1 MTESERPKASPT
13 RTSELPRWIVLILI
27 AGVVLYSGSFAVG
40 LMTPGRDTFRVPPK
54 TAAYLP
60 PPSATADTRL
70 VEASTSAH
78 VVAVPPPSSPS
89 REAALNPPKDTS
101 SQDSNKF
108 STASDLATLPAT
120 NPPQDADLNT
130 QKNVASR
137 DAGFRDT
144 GSQESDSISTTSA
157 LAREAR
163 PRNPQQGA
171 SVSSPNA
178 TAQDSSLPPAT
189 LGFAPA
195 STPRDRPV
203 KTTQNLPLTDPVAAP
218 KRQAPS
224 ESSRKMWYK

>member
-13 RTSELPRWIVLILI
+13 KTSELPRWVALILI

-40 LMTPGRDTFRVPPK
+40 LMTPGRDSFRVPPK

-60 PPSATADTRL
+60 PPSATADTPL

-78 VVAVPPPSSPS
+78 VVAVPPTSSRP
-89 REAALNPPKDTS
+89 REVALNHAKDTA
-101 SQDSNKF
+101 SQESNKF
-108 STASDLATLPAT
+108 STESDLATLPAT
-120 NPPQDADLNT
+120 NPDADLNT
-130 QKNVASR
+130 QKNVAPR
-137 DAGFRDT
+137 DARSKDI
-144 GSQESDSISTTSA
+144 GSQESDSISTSA

-171 SVSSPNA
+171 AVNPND
-178 TAQDSSLPPAT
+178 TNQDSSLPPAT

-195 STPRDRPV
+195 ATPRDRPV
-203 KTTQNLPLTDPVAAP
+203 KTTQNSPLTEPVTAP

>member
-13 RTSELPRWIVLILI
+13 STSELPRWVALILI

-40 LMTPGRDTFRVPPK
+40 LMIPGRDTFRAPPK

-60 PPSATADTRL
+60 PPSATADSL
-70 VEASTSAH
+70 VEAPTSAH
-78 VVAVPPPSSPS
+78 VVAVPPPSSAS
-89 REAALNPPKDTS
+89 REAALNPPKDAA

-108 STASDLATLPAT
+108 STASDLATSSAT
-120 NPPQDADLNT
+120 KAPQDADLNT

>member
-13 RTSELPRWIVLILI
+13 KTSELPRWVALILI

-40 LMTPGRDTFRVPPK
+40 LMTPGRDSFRVPPK

-60 PPSATADTRL
+60 PPSATADTPL

-78 VVAVPPPSSPS
+78 VVAVPPPSSQP
-89 REAALNPPKDTS
+89 REAALNPPKDAA
-101 SQDSNKF
+101 SQESNKF

-120 NPPQDADLNT
+120 NPPQDPALNT

-137 DAGFRDT
+137 DAGPRDT

-157 LAREAR
+157 LAREAH
-163 PRNPQQGA
+163 PRNPQQRA
-171 SVSSPNA
+171 AVNPND
-178 TAQDSSLPPAT
+178 TNQDSSLPPAT

-195 STPRDRPV
+195 AASRDRPV
-203 KTTQNLPLTDPVAAP
+203 KTTQNSPLTEPVAAP